1 MRKVVKN
8 AAAGALMGGSLLFTA
23 GLGIATAQPD
33 AAAQNDRV
41 NVAIGT
47 AGVLENVSV
56 TDAAQ
61 IAAALCDVE
70 VAQVNSVAEAVV
82 TNGAEQV
89 VCTNN
94 LGSVN
99 LQPGGPGQSENAPGQ
114 AEGTQGQAETAP
126 GHAAEAPAGAPAE
139 APAEAPAAEQPA
151 EGQN

>member
-23 GLGIATAQPD
+23 GLGVATAQPD
-33 AAAQNDRV
+33 ATQTDRV

-47 AGVLENVSV
+47 AGVLEDVSV

-70 VAQVNSVAEAVV
+70 VSQVNSVVESVV
-82 TNGAEQV
+82 TNGDEQV

-99 LQPGGPGQSENAPGQ
+99 IQRGGPGQSENAPGQ
-114 AEGTQGQAETAP
+114 TESTPGQAESAP
-126 GHAAEAPAGAPAE
+126 GAAEVPA
-139 APAEAPAAEQPA
+139 AEAPAAEQPA

>member
-8 AAAGALMGGSLLFTA
+8 VAAGALMGGSLLFTA
-23 GLGIATAQPD
+23 GLSVATAQPD
-33 AAAQNDRV
+33 ATQADRV

-47 AGVLENVSV
+47 AGVLEDVSV

-70 VAQVNSVAEAVV
+70 VSQVNSVVESVV
-82 TNGAEQV
+82 TNGDEQV

-99 LQPGGPGQSENAPGQ
+99 IQRGGPGESENAPGQ
-114 AEGTQGQAETAP
+114 TESTPGQAESAP
-126 GHAAEAPAGAPAE
+126 GAAEVPA
-139 APAEAPAAEQPA
+139 AEAPAAEQPA

>member
-1 MRKVVKN
+1 MKN

-23 GLGIATAQPD
+23 GLGVATAQPD
-33 AAAQNDRV
+33 ATQTDRV

-47 AGVLENVSV
+47 AGVLEDVSV

-70 VAQVNSVAEAVV
+70 VSQVNSVVESVV
-82 TNGAEQV
+82 TNGDEQV

-99 LQPGGPGQSENAPGQ
+99 IQRGGPGQSESPGQ
-114 AEGTQGQAETAP
+114 AESAP
-126 GHAAEAPAGAPAE
+126 GAAEVPAAEVPAAE
-139 APAEAPAAEQPA
+139 VPAAEAPAAEQPA

>member
-8 AAAGALMGGSLLFTA
+8 AAAGALMGGSLLFSA

-33 AAAQNDRV
+33 ATQTDRV

-47 AGVLENVSV
+47 AGVLEDVTV

-82 TNGAEQV
+82 TNGGEQV

-99 LQPGGPGQSENAPGQ
+99 IQRGGPGQSENAPGQ
-114 AEGTQGQAETAP
+114 AENAPGQAENAP
-126 GHAAEAPAGAPAE
+126 GAAEAPAT
-139 APAEAPAAEQPA
+139 EAPAAEQPV
-151 EGQN
+151 EGQS

>member
-1 MRKVVKN
+1 MRNVVRN

-23 GLGIATAQPD
+23 GLGVATAQPD
-33 AAAQNDRV
+33 NAQNDRV

-47 AGVLENVSV
+47 AGVLEDV
-56 TDAAQ
+56 TVADAAQ

-70 VAQVNSVAEAVV
+70 VDQVNSVAEAVL
-82 TNGAEQV
+82 NNRAEQV

-99 LQPGGPGQSENAPGQ
+99 IQPGGPGQSENAPGQ
-114 AEGTQGQAETAP
+114 AEVTPGQAESAP
-126 GHAAEAPAGAPAE
+126 GQAEGAPGAAEAPAAE
-139 APAEAPAAEQPA
+139 APAEQPA

>member
-1 MRKVVKN
+1 MRNVVRN

-23 GLGIATAQPD
+23 GLGVATAQPD
-33 AAAQNDRV
+33 DAQNNNDRV

-47 AGVLENVSV
+47 AGVLENVAV

-70 VAQVNSVAEAVV
+70 VAEVNSVTESVLN
-82 TNGAEQV
+82 NGTEQV

-99 LQPGGPGQSENAPGQ
+99 IQPGGPGQSENAPGQ
-114 AEGTQGQAETAP
+114 AEVAPGQAESAPGQAETAP
-126 GHAAEAPAGAPAE
+126 GAAEAP
-139 APAEAPAAEQPA
+139 AEQPA